1 MLYSFDYNISIVLPW
16 IPKEDGMFTWKKY
29 VYEVYRERSFTKAA
43 QNLYISQPSLS
54 ARIRKIEESIG
65 VPLFDRSTSPLQLT
79 EAGKVYIEAA
89 EEIFKIEQRVENDMN
104 HLNNLET
111 GHLSLGGSNLFSAY
125 ILPPLITKFKQRFPH
140 VNIRL
145 TEGNTAQ
152 LEELLGNNSLDFVID
167 NYHYDHLLYDRELYC
182 SENILLAV
190 PKNANINREL
200 SRYQLSYDDVKNQ
213 TYLRPEHPAV
223 PLKAF
228 SDLPFIMLSP
238 GNDTRSR
245 GERLCQK
252 AGFSPNIILELEQ
265 QSTAYMAASTQLGA
279 TFISD
284 ILVRQLPSFET
295 LVYYKLEG
303 DAARRQVY
311 FYYKTHKFKTRV
323 MEEFITLIHEQNDR
337 SSHVAGSLP
346 PVSGR

>member
-1 MLYSFDYNISIVLPW
+1 
-16 IPKEDGMFTWKKY
+16 MFTWKKY

-79 EAGKVYIEAA
+79 EAGKIYIEAA

-200 SRYQLSYDDVKNQ
+200 SSWRRRRTFTRCL
-213 TYLRPEHPAV
+213 V
-223 PLKAF
+223 PSVF
-228 SDLPFIMLSP
+228 
-238 GNDTRSR
+238 
-245 GERLCQK
+245 
-252 AGFSPNIILELEQ
+252 
-265 QSTAYMAASTQLGA
+265 
-279 TFISD
+279 
-284 ILVRQLPSFET
+284 T
-295 LVYYKLEG
+295 L
-303 DAARRQVY
+303 
-311 FYYKTHKFKTRV
+311 
-323 MEEFITLIHEQNDR
+323 
-337 SSHVAGSLP
+337 
-346 PVSGR
+346 